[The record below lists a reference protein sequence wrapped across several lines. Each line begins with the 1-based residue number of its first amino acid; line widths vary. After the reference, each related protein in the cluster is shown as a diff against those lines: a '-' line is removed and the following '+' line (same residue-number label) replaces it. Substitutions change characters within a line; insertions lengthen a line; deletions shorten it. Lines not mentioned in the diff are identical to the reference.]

1 MTTQISINN
10 LHQKQL
16 MRQNNQLKIFEKIL
30 DKCYKRINLVADKSN
45 EISCFFLLPEFVF
58 GIPLYDAQNCAK
70 YIIKKLIN
78 EGFMVVYTHPNLLYI
93 SWDIR
98 YTKSNNNNNNNS
110 FLSEQLI
117 TKPQKSNF
125 KSVLEYKPKTNI
137 F

>member
-1 MTTQISINN
+1 MTSQISLVN

-16 MRQNNQLKIFEKIL
+16 SRQNNQLKVFDRIL
-30 DKCYKRINLVADKSN
+30 DKCYKRINLVSDKSN
-45 EISCFFLLPEFVF
+45 EVSCFFLLPEFVF

-70 YIIKKLIN
+70 YIIKKLIK

-98 YTKSNNNNNNNS
+98 YTKSNNVDIKET
-110 FLSEQLI
+110 LPKL
-117 TKPQKSNF
+117 QKNEY
-125 KSVLEYKPKTNI
+125 KSVLDYKPKTNI

>member
-1 MTTQISINN
+1 MSTQISIAN

-16 MRQNNQLKIFEKIL
+16 ARQNNQLRVFDQIL

-58 GIPLYDAQNCAK
+58 GIPLYDAKSCAK
-70 YIIKKLIN
+70 YIIKNLIK

-93 SWDIR
+93 SWDIK
-98 YTKSNNNNNNNS
+98 YTKPRNNQ
-110 FLSEQLI
+110 SELAMQSLP
-117 TKPQKSNF
+117 KLQKNEY
-125 KSVLEYKPKTNI
+125 KSVLDYKPKTNI

>member
-1 MTTQISINN
+1 MSTQISINN

-93 SWDIR
+93 SWDIK
-98 YTKSNNNNNNNS
+98 YTKQQNVTEMLPNQHPIKAKKN
-110 FLSEQLI
+110 EY
-117 TKPQKSNF
+117 
-125 KSVLEYKPKTNI
+125 KSVLDYKPKTNI

>member
-1 MTTQISINN
+1 MSTQISIAN

-16 MRQNNQLKIFEKIL
+16 TRQNNQLRVFDQIL

-58 GIPLYDAQNCAK
+58 GIPLYDAKSCAK
-70 YIIKKLIN
+70 YIIKNLIK

-93 SWDIR
+93 SWDIK
-98 YTKSNNNNNNNS
+98 YTKPKNNQ
-110 FLSEQLI
+110 SELAMQSL
-117 TKPQKSNF
+117 QKLQKNEY
-125 KSVLEYKPKTNI
+125 KSVLDYKPKTNI